1 MSIVAELSWED
12 SLDGKTL
19 AASQHQADAQ
29 SGGLAALACT
39 PNWRLSR
46 EL

>member
-19 AASQHQADAQ
+19 AARQHQAAAQ
-29 SGGLAALACT
+29 AAGLVVIVCN
-39 PNWRLSR
+39 PDWRLSR